1 MNCTDIIFCIIFK
14 GQPNGSCYV
23 TTPYRY
29 KNDALDYNYYSQ
41 TWNYTGMPLLSKY
54 VNILTTEA
62 LQQAG
67 YIDPLH
73 KHLLDIGTLQYYV
86 PEMPTNKLQ
95 RGYSRIS
102 ILTLDFANGSHTDCG
117 DYHDVTTNTCSNIIE
132 KYASCGL
139 NSESNKKKARLQY
152 ARTMINTVG
161 IGVPTTC
168 GHCIYIDEKSKFA
181 EDDVMAYF
189 CCNDLGISMQL
200 QSNMYHHF
208 HAYGF
213 SHQTSV
219 PIVVKD
225 KKVYY
230 ANTGVHTLAWGNG
243 GAAGRQR
250 RQVGIQLGIIR
261 NDERLTQ
268 TRIINWLTQQT
279 RNHPNRQLFEQHV
292 GRQDA

>member
-1 MNCTDIIFCIIFK
+1 MLIGAGK
-14 GQPNGSCYV
+14 PNGSCYV

-29 KNDALDYNYYSQ
+29 KTEALDYNYYSQ
-41 TWNYTGMPLLSKY
+41 SWNFTGMPLLSKY

-67 YIDPLH
+67 SIDPLQ
-73 KHLLDIGTLQYYV
+73 KRLLDVGTLQYYV

-102 ILTLDFANGSHTDCG
+102 ILTLDFANGTHVDCG
-117 DYHDVTTNTCSNIIE
+117 DHHKSTTETCSTIIDD
-132 KYASCGL
+132 YASCGL

-152 ARTMINTVG
+152 ARNMISTVG

-168 GHCIYIDEKSKFA
+168 GHCIFIGENSIFA

-208 HAYGF
+208 HGYGF

-230 ANTGVHTLAWGNG
+230 TNTGVHTLAWGNG
-243 GAAGRQR
+243 GAVGRQMR
-250 RQVGIQLGIIR
+250 HVGIELGIIR
-261 NDERLTQ
+261 NNQRLTQ
-268 TRIINWLTQQT
+268 TRIVNWLTQQT
-279 RNHPNRQLFEQHV
+279 RNHPHRQLFEQHV
-292 GRQDA
+292 GRQAAQHEYNLR